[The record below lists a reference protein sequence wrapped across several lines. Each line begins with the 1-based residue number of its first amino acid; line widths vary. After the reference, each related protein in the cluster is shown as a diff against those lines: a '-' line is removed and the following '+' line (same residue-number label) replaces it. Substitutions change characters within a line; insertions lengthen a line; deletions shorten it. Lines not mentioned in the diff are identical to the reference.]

1 MHTHGMHARGCTQLP
16 GSPPRFLGTQLE
28 ETQVSAT
35 LGGEQGAPL
44 RRELIKGPRNK
55 ETWCLQDEA
64 SQARRHAWG
73 PARRVITGLRAE
85 ELLWGSP
92 RCKGRQVP
100 AWYRRQNPGFLAKTS
115 PSQLN

>member
-1 MHTHGMHARGCTQLP
+1 M
-16 GSPPRFLGTQLE
+16 E

-35 LGGEQGAPL
+35 IGGEQGAPL
-44 RRELIKGPRNK
+44 PRKLIKGPRSK
-55 ETWCLQDEA
+55 ETWRLQDKV

-92 RCKGRQVP
+92 RRKGRQVP
-100 AWYRRQNPGFLAKTS
+100 AWYRHQNPAFLAKTS
-115 PSQLN
+115 PSQLS